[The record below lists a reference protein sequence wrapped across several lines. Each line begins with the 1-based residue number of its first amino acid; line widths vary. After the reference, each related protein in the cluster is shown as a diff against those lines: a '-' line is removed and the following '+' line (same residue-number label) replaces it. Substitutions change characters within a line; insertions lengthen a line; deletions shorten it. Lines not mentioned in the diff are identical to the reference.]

1 MFSLNFL
8 PFNFTFAFCIQH
20 YALNHPFGGDMKSAK
35 QIKTFLEG
43 SDITP
48 EQYTNMVEIV
58 GEEKADNMVISAK
71 PKSPTV
77 GFLNFFTVVNSS
89 GQKIQKANLKFAL
102 RESGIDSLKAQAVD
116 GWISINAVMNPNS
129 TGNGYH
135 CSEDFMETFQEAN
148 TRKKASKN
156 DNGFILVPFL
166 PMSSN
171 NSEVPQDANSSND
184 AF

>member
-1 MFSLNFL
+1 
-8 PFNFTFAFCIQH
+8 
-20 YALNHPFGGDMKSAK
+20 MKSAK

-77 GFLNFFTVVNSS
+77 GFLNFFTVLNSS

-116 GWISINAVMNPNS
+116 GWISLNAVMNPNS

-135 CSEDFMETFQEAN
+135 CSEDFVETFQEAN

-171 NSEVPQDANSSND
+171 NSDVPQDANSSND